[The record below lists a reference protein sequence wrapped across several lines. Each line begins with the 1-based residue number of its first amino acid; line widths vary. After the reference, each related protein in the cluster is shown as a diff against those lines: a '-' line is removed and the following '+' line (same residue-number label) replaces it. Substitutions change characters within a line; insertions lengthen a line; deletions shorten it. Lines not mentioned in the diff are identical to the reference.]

1 MRMKLH
7 VHIERRL
14 YAMQKKRTLWLTI
27 ILGTLLTLMAT
38 ACGSNPSTGATSS
51 GSKPSASTASTPPT
65 VPAEENLY
73 VLDGPASATNGGA
86 GQHIIAFHP
95 GSSSNLTLPVGL
107 FSQDHQRVYTAVP
120 QNGQTVITVTNAH
133 SSANMHTFTIP
144 GTYATAGQNY
154 TTAVISADG
163 RWLALREIGETGP
176 MSTIALVD
184 TQAGKL
190 FKTIQLNGDFDL
202 DAISPDGS
210 RVYLL
215 ERLNDQAGHYY
226 VRLYDVSQNQLV
238 DGHIVDKSDYWNDDM
253 SGSALTRQMAK
264 DGTIAYTLYT
274 DTVRNSAFVH
284 ILPLAGSYR
293 GARCIDLPAG
303 KTSELLRY
311 YTLALSPDGN
321 TLYAVNSALGV
332 IISIDVGHSDEVF
345 SDNVKATAR
354 FNPGTLAGSDKTQ
367 ALYHG
372 AALSP
377 DQNTLYF
384 VGVHGIWAAN
394 TADLK
399 VKSNYVTGQ
408 VFTGIALSKDGQ
420 TLYAVHPASGV
431 TLVNV
436 ASGQSR
442 QVTPCPALT
451 PVGIEWVSN

>member
-1 MRMKLH
+1 
-7 VHIERRL
+7 
-14 YAMQKKRTLWLTI
+14 MQKKRTLWLTI

-38 ACGSNPSTGATSS
+38 ACGSNPSTGVISS

-65 VPAEENLY
+65 APAEEYLY
-73 VLDGPASATNGGA
+73 VLDGPASATNGGV

-95 GSSSNLTLPVGL
+95 GSTSNVTLPVGL
-107 FSQDHQRVYTAVP
+107 FSQDHQRIYTAVS
-120 QNGQTVITVTNAH
+120 QNGQTFITVTNAH
-133 SSANMHTFTIP
+133 NGANIHMFTIP
-144 GTYATAGQNY
+144 GTYSTAGQDY
-154 TTAVISADG
+154 TTAVLSADG
-163 RWLALREIGETGP
+163 HWLALRKIGETGSI
-176 MSTIALVD
+176 STIALVD
-184 TQAGKL
+184 TQASKL

-226 VRLYDVSQNQLV
+226 VRLYDVSQNQLA
-238 DGHIVDKSDYWNDDM
+238 DGRIVDKSIPDDIM
-253 SGSALTRQMAK
+253 SGSALTRQMANG
-264 DGTIAYTLYT
+264 GTIAYTLYT
-274 DTVRNSAFVH
+274 DTIHNIAFVH
-284 ILPLAGSYR
+284 ILPLAGHYV
-293 GARCIDLPAG
+293 GARCLDLPAG
-303 KTSELLRY
+303 KASELLHY
-311 YTLALSPDGN
+311 YTLALSSDGN

-345 SDNVKATAR
+345 SDNVKATAH
-354 FNPGTLAGSDKTQ
+354 FDPGTIASSDKTQ
-367 ALYHG
+367 TLYNG

-394 TADLK
+394 TTDLK
-399 VKSNYVTGQ
+399 VKSNDVTGQ

-420 TLYAVHPASGV
+420 SLYAVHPANGV

-451 PVGIEWVSN
+451 PLGIEWVSN